1 MFPRD
6 TDQQRELIYNEQ
18 VKTNALL
25 EQLIELSKPAEI
37 TREAQKPNERT
48 AQKTRRKA

>member
-25 EQLIELSKPAEI
+25 EQLIELSKPVETI
-37 TREAQKPNERT
+37 KVQERT
-48 AQKTRRKA
+48 QKTRRKA